1 MYIYYIC
8 IVYLLH
14 TLKEQNNILNLC
26 LGAINAPKVSFKS
39 LIRSVDRARED
50 EEGVGGE
57 ARGTIKRD

>member
-1 MYIYYIC
+1 MY